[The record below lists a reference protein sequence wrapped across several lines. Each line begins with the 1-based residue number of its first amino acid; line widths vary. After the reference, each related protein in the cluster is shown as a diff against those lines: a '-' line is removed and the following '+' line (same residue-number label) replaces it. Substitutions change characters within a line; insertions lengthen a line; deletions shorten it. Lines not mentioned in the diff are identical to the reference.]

1 MAELELIW
9 AIVVSIIVVILA
21 IIVVILTIRE
31 RRIKRNYEDENRNL
45 KESIPRERADAVK
58 QSRSTLKGK
67 IGEQMSPLFPEFYSK
82 YEPADARF
90 IGSPI
95 DYIIFKNM
103 GKFSKDKKE
112 LIEIIFLDIKTGS
125 PTLSSLQNAI
135 KSAVKFGRIDFQV
148 LPLRIEQQRNLE
160 NKPCI

>member
-1 MAELELIW
+1 MDFTSTEIFYVMLIVIMGGFFFLVVRKL
-9 AIVVSIIVVILA
+9 IVDN
-21 IIVVILTIRE
+21 
-31 RRIKRNYEDENRNL
+31 RIL
-45 KESIPRERADAVK
+45 KESISRERADAVK

-112 LIEIIFLDIKTGS
+112 LIEVIFLDIKTGS
-125 PTLSSLQNAI
+125 STLSPLQNAI

-148 LPLRIEQQRNLE
+148 LPLRIEQQRNFE
-160 NKPCI
+160 NKPSF

>member
-1 MAELELIW
+1 LTMAEFELIWAIVIW

-21 IIVVILTIRE
+21 IRQ
-31 RRIKRNYEDENRNL
+31 RRIKRRHEDDIRFM
-45 KESIPRERADAVK
+45 KESISRERDDAV
-58 QSRSTLKGK
+58 QRSRSTLKGK

-90 IGSPI
+90 LGSPI

-112 LIEIIFLDIKTGS
+112 LIEVILLDVKIGS
-125 PTLSSLQNAI
+125 STLSPLQNAI
-135 KSAVKFGRIDFQV
+135 KRAVKDGRIDFDV
-148 LPLRIEQQRNLE
+148 LTPKIE
-160 NKPCI
+160 

>member
-1 MAELELIW
+1 MELTMAEFELIWAIVIW

-21 IIVVILTIRE
+21 IRQ
-31 RRIKRNYEDENRNL
+31 RRIKRRHEDDIRFM
-45 KESIPRERADAVK
+45 KESISRERDDAV
-58 QSRSTLKGK
+58 QRSRSTLKGK

-90 IGSPI
+90 LGSPI

-112 LIEIIFLDIKTGS
+112 LIEVILLDVKIGS
-125 PTLSSLQNAI
+125 STLSPLQNAI
-135 KSAVKFGRIDFQV
+135 KRAVKDGRIAFDV
-148 LPLRIEQQRNLE
+148 LTPKIE
-160 NKPCI
+160 

>member
-1 MAELELIW
+1 MAEFELIWAIVIW

-21 IIVVILTIRE
+21 IRQ
-31 RRIKRNYEDENRNL
+31 RRIKRRHEDDIRFM
-45 KESIPRERADAVK
+45 KESISRERDDAV
-58 QSRSTLKGK
+58 QRSRSTLKGK

-90 IGSPI
+90 LGSPI

-112 LIEIIFLDIKTGS
+112 LIEVILLDVKIGS
-125 PTLSSLQNAI
+125 STLSPLQNAI
-135 KSAVKFGRIDFQV
+135 KRAVKDGRIAFDV
-148 LPLRIEQQRNLE
+148 LTPKIE
-160 NKPCI
+160 